1 MLIKDENEFRNINAD
16 EFRNF
21 WTIVEEYIGKLI
33 VVLSSPE
40 DMHSTQIPH
49 LYPNTSFCNFL

>member
-1 MLIKDENEFRNINAD
+1 MLTKDENEFRNVNAD

-21 WTIVEEYIGKLI
+21 WTIVEGYVGKLI

-40 DMHSTQIPH
+40 DMHSTRIPN
-49 LYPNTSFCNFL
+49 L